1 MRYILTL
8 LLCSALFLASC
19 TAGEQA
25 SKSSS
30 EPPKDQTVEQE
41 ESTQPQEA
49 DEKSSPQEEESATAA
64 SNEADEDSAE
74 HSEHSGFD
82 ATVTVTRIVDGDT
95 VDISPAVEGK
105 ARVRFIGV
113 DTPETTDPDCG
124 EQPYADEARTF
135 TTSRLH
141 GQRVGLELDVDRTD
155 PYERLLGYV
164 YPSEN
169 EMFNETL
176 LREGYAQVATFPPN
190 IKYVDLFLAAQE
202 EARATGAGLWG
213 LSAEELAR
221 QTDRG
226 NGIGGGGC
234 VQEAPPPPPSPP
246 PEIPSAPEVG
256 PDPVP
261 SLPSPPL
268 PKGGDLDCR
277 DFTTQAEA
285 QAFLLPGDPHRLDAD
300 NDGLA
305 CETLR

>member
-1 MRYILTL
+1 VLRREESNVDRVRYILTL

-30 EPPKDQTVEQE
+30 SEPPKDLAVEQQE
-41 ESTQPQEA
+41 ATQPQEA
-49 DEKSSPQEEESATAA
+49 DEKSSPQEEESATAS

-74 HSEHSGFD
+74 HSERSGFD

-95 VDISPAVEGK
+95 VSISPAVEGK

-135 TTSRLH
+135 TTSRLD
-141 GQRVGLELDVDRTD
+141 GQQVGLELDVDRTD
-155 PYERLLGYV
+155 PYERLLAYV
-164 YPSEN
+164 YPSDD

-190 IKYVDLFLAAQE
+190 IKYVDRFLAAQE

-213 LSAEELAR
+213 LS
-221 QTDRG
+221 
-226 NGIGGGGC
+226 
-234 VQEAPPPPPSPP
+234 QEAPPPPPSPP
-246 PEIPSAPEVG
+246 PEVPSALEVG

-268 PKGGDLDCR
+268 PKRGDLDCR